1 MGIMEMSNKDDDD
14 SVMQVKVDACEI
26 LLQHRVEQKF
36 KTKKADGILNRI
48 HVAEPQKRDDK
59 TRPAF
64 IPENA
69 KRKLREKQE
78 KKLQEKAEDGDDD
91 DMMETDVD
99 KKAKKKTE
107 RDLEVELDIDYTLD
121 FNKKFMLANDDE
133 KYDVIPEHWQGHNIA
148 DYIDPDIMEKLEA
161 LEKEE
166 ELRDQSGYYD
176 IESEEEDENM
186 KEIRTL
192 AGKIRIKKKLMKND
206 RKIHRTNKPIMPRTS
221 EPAKRSRSVSRLKSE
236 FTALGVDMTGT
247 EEAKFAKTPN
257 SATKRKARSASRDVK
272 KAKMDEDAPMARR
285 TMSRDK
291 SGIRDAATG
300 VKIKK
305 ME

>member
-1 MGIMEMSNKDDDD
+1 MPD
-14 SVMQVKVDACEI
+14 
-26 LLQHRVEQKF
+26 
-36 KTKKADGILNRI
+36 
-48 HVAEPQKRDDK
+48 
-59 TRPAF
+59 F

-69 KRKLREKQE
+69 KRKLRKKKEKTLAEQVE
-78 KKLQEKAEDGDDD
+78 NDINEDGDFT
-91 DMMETDVD
+91 METDVD
-99 KKAKKKTE
+99 KKSKKKTE

-121 FNKKFMLANDDE
+121 FNKKFMLANEEE

-148 DYIDPDIMEKLEA
+148 DYIDPDIMDKLEA

-176 IESEEEDENM
+176 IESEEEDDNM

-206 RKIHRTNKPIMPRTS
+206 RRIDRTNKPIMPRTS
-221 EPAKRSRSVSRLKSE
+221 EPVKRSRSVSRLKSE

-272 KAKMDEDAPMARR
+272 KAKMDEDVPMARR
-285 TMSRDK
+285 SMSRDK

-305 ME
+305 MEKKMQNNKFNKWGKSGESDRKITTKMPKHLFSGKRGNGTNDRR